1 MTKLFLSKDMDAE
14 RSYIAQTNLKK
25 QILKDAQELC
35 SKHITIDDMDWF
47 KESFLGY
54 VEKQVKEKI
63 NLPGI
68 TSNKIFELYDIP
80 MMQIRK
86 LESDYKRINVDMDAP
101 IPSFDIYAD
110 TKEEIEKAK
119 QSQRLCDLLNEMQVK
134 TDWILIQRVFAHS
147 IRFMHDAWVINPSAI
162 KTVH

>member
-1 MTKLFLSKDMDAE
+1 MTKLFLSKDIDAE
-14 RSYIAQTNLKK
+14 LSYINQVKQKN
-25 QILKDAQELC
+25 QILQVAYDLC
-35 SKHITIDDMDWF
+35 IKHITIDDMDAF

-54 VEKQVKEKI
+54 TENQIRERV
-63 NLPGI
+63 NLKGV
-68 TSNKIFELYDIP
+68 TAEKIFELYDIP

-86 LESDYKRINVDMDAP
+86 HESDFKRINVDVDAP

-162 KTVH
+162 KTIH